1 MPQARTVLPVYAVRY
16 RWLLEPALA
25 LLVLGGWIFVS
36 LPSGNLPAPG
46 VAILLASSIA
56 ISRVTP
62 GPALAAGGLA
72 FVGQVTVSSADIYSH
87 VWVYPLAG
95 IVVFFAAGAFGNQI
109 VRWLGFCAAIAS
121 AWMAAAVI
129 LGSVGERLAGPLSVQ
144 FLFTLLLVGQLLGV
158 VLVGSWCIGVSLR
171 ERSSVDAHVDSA
183 PQLEVWLMRP
193 GSVAANAHGA
203 TTGVFRRMT
212 PSQIVLDVGIAI
224 AFFLFCTSTQADAI
238 PSSLVVLMVFTLAVG
253 FRRIAPAVALSLAW
267 VAAILQMTLALSV
280 LNSDLAVL
288 AVLYTSAAYGKSVTR
303 WLGLASAGVG
313 ALVGATYIVLL
324 GGTDGFTNSI
334 VPDVAFGTARFG
346 QLVVGFVATLV
357 ASLGVL
363 GLAWTVGLLVRTWRK
378 AIESRELEKLA
389 IQEQR
394 LAERTVVVEQ
404 ERNRIAR
411 DMHDVV
417 AHSLAVVIAQ
427 ADGARYAREGDP
439 AAVDTALTTISAT
452 AREALGD
459 VRILLAQLRQ
469 DESRGPQP
477 VLADLDRLVEQMRGA
492 GLSIAWTV
500 TGTPRP
506 IGTGA
511 QLAVYRVIQEAL
523 TNALRHGDRQRKVQ
537 LDMNCERDTIAVRID
552 NAVRLGAQTEAGTG
566 VGHGIPDMRE
576 RALLAG
582 GLLTTDATGERFV
595 VSLQVPVAA
604 SSTGS
609 APTGSAA
616 TDRAAIDGAAAGGV
630 PTSKEPV

>member
-1 MPQARTVLPVYAVRY
+1 MRPEMPEFAVRY
-16 RWLLEPALA
+16 RWLLEPTISLV
-25 LLVLGGWIFVS
+25 VLGAWIFVS
-36 LPSGNLPAPG
+36 LPSGTLPAAG
-46 VAILLASSIA
+46 VAILLTASIA

-62 GPALAAGGLA
+62 GWALAAGGLA
-72 FVGQVTVSSADIYSH
+72 VVGQLTVSSADLFSQ

-95 IVVFFAAGAFGNQI
+95 VVVFFAAGAFGNRI
-109 VRWLGFCAAIAS
+109 VRWLGFSAALVS
-121 AWMAAAVI
+121 VWMATAVI
-129 LGSVGERLAGPLSVQ
+129 LIGIGEERPDGLLSFQ
-144 FLFTLLLVGQLLGV
+144 FLFAFLLVGQLLGV

-171 ERSSVDAHVDSA
+171 ERSSVPARVASA
-183 PQLEVWLMRP
+183 PQLEAWLIRP
-193 GSVAANAHGA
+193 EVVATNAHTAA
-203 TTGVFRRMT
+203 TTDVFRRMT
-212 PSQIVLDVGIAI
+212 PSQIVLDAGIAI
-224 AFFLFCTSTQADAI
+224 AFFLFCTSTQADAN
-238 PSSLVVLMVFTLAVG
+238 PVALVVLLVFSLAVG

-267 VAAILQMTLALSV
+267 VAAILQMTLGLSV

-288 AVLYTSAAYGKSVTR
+288 AVLYTSAAYGKSITR
-303 WLGLASAGVG
+303 WLGLASAGFG
-313 ALVGATYIVLL
+313 ALVGAIYIVIL
-324 GGTDGFTNSI
+324 GGTAGFTNSI
-334 VPDVAFGTARFG
+334 LPDIAFGTARFG
-346 QLVVGFVATLV
+346 QLVVGFAATLV

-389 IQEQR
+389 IEEQR

-427 ADGARYAREGDP
+427 ADGARYVRSSDP

-469 DESRGPQP
+469 DETRGPQP

-506 IGTGA
+506 LGSGA

-523 TNALRHGDRQRKVQ
+523 TNALRHGDRERKVQ
-537 LDMNCERDTIAVRID
+537 LNVNWEHDTIAVGID
-552 NAVRLGAQTEAGTG
+552 NAVRLGAQTAAGAD
-566 VGHGIPDMRE
+566 VGHGIPGMRE

-582 GLLTTDATGERFV
+582 GVLTTDAAGERFV
-595 VSLQVPVAA
+595 VSLRVPAVA
-604 SSTGS
+604 S
-609 APTGSAA
+609 PTGSAA
-616 TDRAAIDGAAAGGV
+616 TGNAPAGGA
-630 PTSKEPV
+630 PTTRESA